1 MTYDIKDI
9 NLAPEG
15 EKKIKWVQRHMPVLE
30 TIKKQF
36 KEEKPFEGITIGSC
50 LHLEPKTINLGLTLQ
65 AGGAEVV
72 MTGCNP
78 LSTQD
83 DATAAGA
90 KLGLNMYGWTGE
102 TNEEYYEQLNNVLD
116 YEPDIVI
123 DDGADLIF
131 MIHKE
136 RPELLKKLRG
146 GCEETTTGIHRL
158 KAMHKDKALKIPVMA
173 VNDSYMKYLFD
184 NRYGTGQSTFDSIM
198 GSTNSVIAGQTVVVC
213 GYGWCGRGIAMRADG
228 LGANVI
234 VTEVDPIRA
243 LEAKMDGYRVMTV
256 QKALEEADIARGSF
270 YQYFESKEDL
280 LIYILKENSE
290 KLNIK
295 LKNEVSK
302 TNGDIFKLYIFLY
315 DSMLEEFTGNS
326 DQDLFKQIFI
336 NLKSSDE
343 NIFDIV
349 KNIKPQNI
357 IDYYEQ
363 IDKTNL
369 KIENYDDL
377 TVVCDML
384 NAITRRAVIKNFKN
398 KSKEECK
405 AMFLKEIEY
414 LKHGIEK
421 KEEKDA

>member
-1 MTYDIKDI
+1 MAYDIKDI

-30 TIKKQF
+30 SIKKEFQ
-36 KEEKPFEGITIGSC
+36 ETKPFEGITIGSC

-65 AGGAEVV
+65 AGGAKVV

-90 KLGLNMYGWTGE
+90 KLGLNMYGWTGQ
-102 TNEEYYEQLNNVLD
+102 TNEEYYEHLNKVLD

-131 MIHKE
+131 MIHNE
-136 RPELLKKLRG
+136 RPELLEKIMG

-158 KAMHKDKALKIPVMA
+158 KAMHQDKALKIPVMA

-198 GSTNSVIAGQTVVVC
+198 GTTNSVIAGQCVVVC

-243 LEAKMDGYRVMTV
+243 LEARMDGYRVMPI
-256 QKALEEADIARGSF
+256 KCALQEADIVVTATGNKDIISGDDF
-270 YQYFESKEDL
+270 NYIKDGCMLANAGHFNVEINEEDL
-280 LIYILKENSE
+280 LKITEEKETIKQDIECYTLKDGRHVYLLAGGRLVNLAGEHGQGHPAEIMDLSFAMQALSAKRILEEDMQPGVYKTRDEVDSE
-290 KLNIK
+290 VARLK
-295 LKNEVSK
+295 LKAMNIEIDELTTEQK
-302 TNGDIFKLYIFLY
+302 DY
-315 DSMLEEFTGNS
+315 MNS
-326 DQDLFKQIFI
+326 W
-336 NLKSSDE
+336 
-343 NIFDIV
+343 NIG
-349 KNIKPQNI
+349 
-357 IDYYEQ
+357 
-363 IDKTNL
+363 T
-369 KIENYDDL
+369 
-377 TVVCDML
+377 
-384 NAITRRAVIKNFKN
+384 
-398 KSKEECK
+398 
-405 AMFLKEIEY
+405 
-414 LKHGIEK
+414 
-421 KEEKDA
+421 

>member
-1 MTYDIKDI
+1 MAYDIKDI

-30 TIKKQF
+30 SIKKEF
-36 KEEKPFEGITIGSC
+36 EETKPFEGITIGSC

-90 KLGLNMYGWTGE
+90 KLGLNMYGWTGQ
-102 TNEEYYEQLNNVLD
+102 TNEEYYEHLNKVLD

-131 MIHKE
+131 LIHKE
-136 RPELLKKLRG
+136 RPELLEKLRG

-158 KAMHKDKALKIPVMA
+158 KAMHQDNALKIPVMA

-198 GSTNSVIAGQTVVVC
+198 GTTNSVIAGQNVVVC
-213 GYGWCGRGIAMRADG
+213 GYGWCGRGIAMRGKG

-243 LEAKMDGYRVMTV
+243 LEARMDGYRVMTV
-256 QKALEEADIARGSF
+256 KKALEEADIVITATGNRDIISGDDFDHVKDGCMLSNAGHF
-270 YQYFESKEDL
+270 NVEINENDL
-280 LIYILKENSE
+280 LERT
-290 KLNIK
+290 
-295 LKNEVSK
+295 V
-302 TNGDIFKLYIFLY
+302 
-315 DSMLEEFTGNS
+315 
-326 DQDLFKQIFI
+326 KQ
-336 NLKSSDE
+336 E
-343 NIFDIV
+343 
-349 KNIKPQNI
+349 NIKPD
-357 IDYYEQ
+357 IDCYTLKDGRNVYLLAGGRLVNLAGEHGQ
-363 IDKTNL
+363 GHPAEIMDLSFAMQALSAKRILEEDMEPGVYKTRDEVDTEVARL
-369 KIENYDDL
+369 KL
-377 TVVCDML
+377 QTM
-384 NAITRRAVIKNFKN
+384 
-398 KSKEECK
+398 
-405 AMFLKEIEY
+405 
-414 LKHGIEK
+414 GIEID
-421 KEEKDA
+421 ELTDDQKDYMNSWDVGT

>member
-1 MTYDIKDI
+1 MAYDIKDI

-30 TIKKQF
+30 SIKNEF
-36 KEEKPFEGITIGSC
+36 EETKPFEGISIGSC

-90 KLGLNMYGWTGE
+90 KMGLNMYGWTGQ
-102 TNEEYYEQLNNVLD
+102 TTEEYYEHLNKVLD

-131 MIHKE
+131 LIHKE
-136 RPELLKKLRG
+136 RPELLEKLRG

-158 KAMHKDKALKIPVMA
+158 KAMHEDKALKIPVMA

-198 GSTNSVIAGQTVVVC
+198 GTTNSVIAGQTVVVC

-243 LEAKMDGYRVMTV
+243 LEARMDGYRVMTV
-256 QKALEEADIARGSF
+256 KNALKEADLVITATGNRDIISGDDFEYVKDGCMLANAGHFNVEINEDDLLKITDVKETIKPDIESYTLKDGRNVYLLAGGRLVNLAGEHGQGHPAEIMDLSFAMQALSAKRILEEDMEPGVYKTRDEVDTEVAR
-270 YQYFESKEDL
+270 L
-280 LIYILKENSE
+280 
-290 KLNIK
+290 K
-295 LKNEVSK
+295 LKAMNIEIDELSSEQK
-302 TNGDIFKLYIFLY
+302 EYMNSWDIG
-315 DSMLEEFTGNS
+315 T
-326 DQDLFKQIFI
+326 
-336 NLKSSDE
+336 
-343 NIFDIV
+343 
-349 KNIKPQNI
+349 
-357 IDYYEQ
+357 
-363 IDKTNL
+363 
-369 KIENYDDL
+369 
-377 TVVCDML
+377 
-384 NAITRRAVIKNFKN
+384 
-398 KSKEECK
+398 
-405 AMFLKEIEY
+405 
-414 LKHGIEK
+414 
-421 KEEKDA
+421 

>member
-1 MTYDIKDI
+1 MAYDIKDI

-30 TIKKQF
+30 SIKKEF
-36 KEEKPFEGITIGSC
+36 EETKPFEGITIGSC

-90 KLGLNMYGWTGE
+90 KLGLNMYGWTGQ
-102 TNEEYYEQLNNVLD
+102 TTEEYYEHLNKVLD

-131 MIHKE
+131 LIHKE
-136 RPELLKKLRG
+136 RPELLDKLRG

-158 KAMHKDKALKIPVMA
+158 KAMHEDKALKIPVMA

-198 GSTNSVIAGQTVVVC
+198 GTTNSVIAGQTVVVC

-243 LEAKMDGYRVMTV
+243 LEARMDGYRVMTIK
-256 QKALEEADIARGSF
+256 QALQEADFVITA
-270 YQYFESKEDL
+270 
-280 LIYILKENSE
+280 
-290 KLNIK
+290 
-295 LKNEVSK
+295 
-302 TNGDIFKLYIFLY
+302 
-315 DSMLEEFTGNS
+315 TGNPDS
-326 DQDLFKQIFI
+326 ISGDD
-336 NLKSSDE
+336 
-343 NIFDIV
+343 FDYV
-349 KNIKPQNI
+349 K
-357 IDYYEQ
+357 D
-363 IDKTNL
+363 
-369 KIENYDDL
+369 
-377 TVVCDML
+377 
-384 NAITRRAVIKNFKN
+384 
-398 KSKEECK
+398 
-405 AMFLKEIEY
+405 
-414 LKHGIEK
+414 
-421 KEEKDA
+421 

>member
-15 EKKIKWVQRHMPVLE
+15 EKKIKWVQKHMPVLE

-36 KEEKPFEGITIGSC
+36 EEEQPFKGITIGSC

-102 TNEEYYEQLNNVLD
+102 TNEEYYEQLNKVLD

-131 MIHKE
+131 LIHKE
-136 RPELLKKLRG
+136 RPELLEKLRG

-158 KAMHKDKALKIPVMA
+158 KAMYEDNTLKMPIMA

-198 GSTNSVIAGQTVVVC
+198 GTTNSVIAGQTVVVC

-256 QKALEEADIARGSF
+256 QKALEEADIVITATGNRDIISGDDFKHVKDGCMLANSGHFNVEINENDLASQAIGRNMLKPDIEEFVMADGRSIYLLAGGRLVNLAGQYGQGHPAEIMDLSF
-270 YQYFESKEDL
+270 AMQALSAKRLLNEDMKPGVYKTRDEVD
-280 LIYILKENSE
+280 IEIA
-290 KLNIK
+290 K
-295 LKNEVSK
+295 LKLK
-302 TNGDIFKLYIFLY
+302 TMGVEIDTL
-315 DSMLEEFTGNS
+315 
-326 DQDLFKQIFI
+326 
-336 NLKSSDE
+336 SDE
-343 NIFDIV
+343 
-349 KNIKPQNI
+349 Q
-357 IDYYEQ
+357 
-363 IDKTNL
+363 
-369 KIENYDDL
+369 
-377 TVVCDML
+377 
-384 NAITRRAVIKNFKN
+384 
-398 KSKEECK
+398 
-405 AMFLKEIEY
+405 
-414 LKHGIEK
+414 EK
-421 KEEKDA
+421 YMNSWDVGT

>member
-30 TIKKQF
+30 TIKKEF
-36 KEEKPFEGITIGSC
+36 METKPFEGITIGSC

-102 TNEEYYEQLNNVLD
+102 TNEEYYEQLNKVLD

-131 MIHKE
+131 LIHKE
-136 RPELLKKLRG
+136 RPELLEKLRG
-146 GCEETTTGIHRL
+146 ACEETTTGIHRL
-158 KAMHKDKALKIPVMA
+158 KSMFKDGELKIPVMA

-198 GSTNSVIAGQTVVVC
+198 GTTNTVIAGQTVVVC
-213 GYGWCGRGIAMRADG
+213 GYGWCGRGIAMRGEG

-243 LEAKMDGYRVMTV
+243 LEAKMDGYRVMPV
-256 QKALEEADIARGSF
+256 QNALKEADLVITATGNRDIISGDDFKYIKDGCLLANSGHFNVEINEDDLAKQAIAR
-270 YQYFESKEDL
+270 E
-280 LIYILKENSE
+280 
-290 KLNIK
+290 
-295 LKNEVSK
+295 
-302 TNGDIFKLYIFLY
+302 
-315 DSMLEEFTGNS
+315 
-326 DQDLFKQIFI
+326 
-336 NLKSSDE
+336 
-343 NIFDIV
+343 
-349 KNIKPQNI
+349 NIKPDIEAFTMKDGRIVYLLAGGRLVNLAGQYGQGHPAEI
-357 IDYYEQ
+357 MDLSFAMQALSAKRLLTEDMKPGVYKTRDSTDEKIARLKLKTMGVKIDNLTEEQ
-363 IDKTNL
+363 
-369 KIENYDDL
+369 
-377 TVVCDML
+377 
-384 NAITRRAVIKNFKN
+384 
-398 KSKEECK
+398 
-405 AMFLKEIEY
+405 
-414 LKHGIEK
+414 EK
-421 KEEKDA
+421 YMNSWDVGT

>member
-9 NLAPEG
+9 KLAPAG

-30 TIKKQF
+30 RIKEQF

-90 KLGLNMYGWTGE
+90 KMGLNMYGWTGE
-102 TNEEYYEQLNNVLD
+102 TNEEYYEQLNKVLD
-116 YEPDIVI
+116 YEPDLVI

-136 RPELLKKLRG
+136 RPELLEKIRG

-158 KAMHKDKALKIPVMA
+158 KAMYEDGALKMPIMA

-198 GSTNSVIAGQTVVVC
+198 GTTNSVIAGQSIVIC
-213 GYGWCGRGIAMRADG
+213 GYGWCGRGLAMRGNG
-228 LGANVI
+228 LGGNVI

-243 LEAKMDGYRVMTV
+243 LEARMDGYRVMPV
-256 QKALEEADIARGSF
+256 RDALKEADIVVTATGNKDIISGDDF
-270 YQYFESKEDL
+270 DYIKDGCILSNSGHFNVEINEEDL
-280 LIYILKENSE
+280 IAHSVARETLKPDIEDFTMKDGRHVYLLAGGRLVNLAGTYGQGHPAEIMDLSFAMQALSSRRLVQE
-290 KLNIK
+290 DMKPGLYKTRDEVDVEVARLK
-295 LKNEVSK
+295 LK
-302 TNGDIFKLYIFLY
+302 
-315 DSMLEEFTGNS
+315 SMGIKIDDLSS
-326 DQDLFKQIFI
+326 DQ
-336 NLKSSDE
+336 
-343 NIFDIV
+343 
-349 KNIKPQNI
+349 
-357 IDYYEQ
+357 
-363 IDKTNL
+363 
-369 KIENYDDL
+369 
-377 TVVCDML
+377 
-384 NAITRRAVIKNFKN
+384 
-398 KSKEECK
+398 
-405 AMFLKEIEY
+405 
-414 LKHGIEK
+414 EK
-421 KEEKDA
+421 YMNSWDVGT